1 MAEAARRASRAT
13 RARPPGGAMSAYRRV
28 CCPVD
33 FSDSS
38 WLALA
43 EAARLA
49 RGEGAS
55 LTVLHV
61 REATGPVLESPFL
74 PPTSWPEESP
84 PPELERWRAE
94 AERLRGA
101 TVDSVLLGP
110 PVAQAIAEF
119 ARDTGV
125 DLIVVASHGRA
136 GLARLVLGSVAEAVV
151 RIAPCPVLVVKAPV
165 VRGKEVEDIP
175 VSIPP

>member
-1 MAEAARRASRAT
+1 
-13 RARPPGGAMSAYRRV
+13 MSGYRRV

-33 FSDSS
+33 FSESS
-38 WLALA
+38 RIALA

-49 RGEGAS
+49 RGDGAS

-74 PPTSWPEESP
+74 PPPSWPEESP
-84 PPELERWRAE
+84 PPELEAWRAE

-110 PVAQAIAEF
+110 PVASAIAAF

-125 DLIVVASHGRA
+125 DLVVIASHGRT
-136 GLARLVLGSVAEAVV
+136 GLARIVLGSVAEAVV
-151 RIAPCPVLVVKAPV
+151 RTAPCPVLVVKAPV
-165 VRGKEVEDIP
+165 IRGKEAEDIP
-175 VSIPP
+175 VSFPP